1 MGTTGDLH
9 RPNQRQLHTAV
20 NSVAMGAILR
30 EAATTH
36 RKRLTW
42 GELRVSS
49 LDKISLGDLL
59 VSSLGKENTRP
70 GRRRQGTA

>member
-1 MGTTGDLH
+1 MGTTGDLTGQIKDTC
-9 RPNQRQLHTAV
+9 NTAF
-20 NSVAMGAILR
+20 NSVAMGAFLR

-36 RKRLTW
+36 RKLLTW